1 MNDKSSRSHTML
13 IINFE
18 VRSKKHSCK
27 TIKLLRIN
35 YFLKEKIFHSKLN
48 LIDLAGSENV

>member
-1 MNDKSSRSHTML
+1 ML

-18 VRSKKHSCK
+18 VRSKKFPC
-27 TIKLLRIN
+27 KLLKNKIH
-35 YFLKEKIFHSKLN
+35 LKFFSILAKILHSKLN